1 MGVGGPN
8 GGRREDLIAS
18 RPDWLTLSGP
28 IVRKVST
35 RPFRLVVL
43 AVLLVPLLVAACAE
57 PARDCKEPIAGTVTY
72 YGSSVPPPYHVEWTI
87 TLDGDRG
94 RFEVTP
100 GYGASQR
107 WSADFV
113 ADPAL
118 ATAACT
124 TLAAAEQADP
134 PPAGAAVITAELTD
148 GDGHTV
154 RRRTTA
160 VPTSEVYSAS
170 RALVPAA
177 IWNQVYGSYDKWSRG
192 R

>member
-1 MGVGGPN
+1 MAGSVLSYPGAVDPIGPY
-8 GGRREDLIAS
+8 
-18 RPDWLTLSGP
+18 RPQ
-28 IVRKVST
+28 VSI
-35 RPFRLVVL
+35 RPLRFVVL
-43 AVLLVPLLVAACAE
+43 AVLLVPLLAGACAE
-57 PARDCKEPIAGTVTY
+57 ADRACHGPVVGSVSY

-124 TLAAAEQADP
+124 SLAAADQVDEP
-134 PPAGAAVITAELTD
+134 PPGSAVVTAELA
-148 GDGHTV
+148 GSDGHTL
-154 RRRTTA
+154 RRRTT
-160 VPTSEVYSAS
+160 VVTNGDVYGAL

-177 IWNQVYGSYDKWSRG
+177 TWEQVYGS
-192 R
+192 